1 MNDYDLSLLTPNKI
15 TVNHLL
21 TMSPIFA
28 DLSDA
33 FGHILLYPETA
44 LSCQIFLF
52 KSTEDSLPTLDLSKA
67 ELDENE
73 EPILYP
79 FVYSSSSFGTKDLP
93 IMFSF
98 AMTQCVKYFK
108 QYSTT
113 PLKNISKSV
122 INVKNNDTSNK
133 VDLNDTNRQE
143 VRLNMVDK
151 ILCAAYVDD
160 LSFNEFRTFLV
171 TYFIQSYN

>member
-1 MNDYDLSLLTPNKI
+1 
-15 TVNHLL
+15 
-21 TMSPIFA
+21 
-28 DLSDA
+28 
-33 FGHILLYPETA
+33 
-44 LSCQIFLF
+44 
-52 KSTEDSLPTLDLSKA
+52 
-67 ELDENE
+67 
-73 EPILYP
+73 
-79 FVYSSSSFGTKDLP
+79 
-93 IMFSF
+93 
-98 AMTQCVKYFK
+98 MTQCVKYFK

-160 LSFNEFRTFLV
+160 LSYNEFRTFLV